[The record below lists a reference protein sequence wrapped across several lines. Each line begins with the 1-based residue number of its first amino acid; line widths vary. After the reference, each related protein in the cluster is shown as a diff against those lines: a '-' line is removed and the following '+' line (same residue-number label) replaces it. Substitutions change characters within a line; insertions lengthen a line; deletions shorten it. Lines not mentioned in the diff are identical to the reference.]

1 MGRIFCTASIDKL
14 GQLAYKN
21 ADLLYLFKRLVA
33 VPPVSMVDDILCIQ
47 KKSDSRN
54 AFIALKKLTLSNRKC
69 RRVYILV
76 QHFMPAQISKSMMTK

>member
-14 GQLAYKN
+14 GQLAYEN

-47 KKSDSRN
+47 KKIR
-54 AFIALKKLTLSNRKC
+54 FKKC
-69 RRVYILV
+69 I
-76 QHFMPAQISKSMMTK
+76 H